1 MNPIKASFK
10 RQIFFIFLAVT
21 LVLVITGGIL
31 TLQGFQARI
40 RYDHAESDRELDA
53 LIHSRLME
61 AFENAE
67 QVLRDLSAND
77 ELIYSLDAN
86 IRGDMRVYLDLYD
99 VSAPIR
105 EFASVDLFRGSDRR
119 YSTRSGGSVSGIHE
133 NYSFLSRAG
142 KEPGKIFYG
151 SDPAHTGSSGSDIL
165 IAMCLKDSVNAVYA
179 VVRIDETGIRNRLG
193 GLLNAR
199 DGFILANSMFRPF
212 VMLGTAEDG
221 EILKKIRSALFEK
234 DGEIYSEEEGNVY
247 ISDIGETGLTGI
259 YVTMPAFERSA
270 LSAGYQIVMIQV
282 FVSILVCLFAASR
295 MSALFAKPIN
305 TLSSAMKRFRKG
317 DFDTK
322 IELNREDEFGTLA
335 AGFNKMT
342 SQLKTTMEEMVAAER
357 KVNEARIEMMQAQL
371 NPHFLYN
378 TLDTIKWVA
387 KANQVPE
394 IATLSTGLA
403 SILRTSISSDRF
415 CPLSKELE
423 LVKAYCDI
431 QKIRF
436 DDSFDLE
443 VDVPAELE
451 KAVVPKLILQPL
463 VENSIIHG
471 LEGYK
476 DGQILV
482 KAYREDPD
490 GTDRNAPKGTDR
502 KDIEGTDRT
511 ELVIIIKDNGK
522 GISDEMIAALSSKD
536 PEALSGHLGLNNINT
551 IISLYYGNDYGVTAK
566 RPAEGGTVMT
576 VRLPYSE
583 ETGEQDNDE
592 GNDR

>member
-40 RYDHAESDRELDA
+40 RYDHAESDRELDD
-53 LIHSRLME
+53 LIHSRLLE
-61 AFENAE
+61 AFNAAE
-67 QVLRDLSAND
+67 EVLELVAGNE
-77 ELIYSLDAN
+77 ELIHSLDAN
-86 IRGDMRVYLDLYD
+86 IRGDMKVYLDLYD
-99 VSAPIR
+99 ASAPIR
-105 EFASVDLFRGSDRR
+105 EFASVDLYRGSECR
-119 YSTRSGGSVSGIHE
+119 YSTRSGGTASELHE
-133 NYSFLSRAG
+133 NYSLLQRA
-142 KEPGKIFYG
+142 KDSPGEICYG
-151 SDPAHTGSSGSDIL
+151 ADPAHTGSNGSDIL
-165 IAMCLKDSVNAVYA
+165 IARCLKDSFNAVYA
-179 VVRIDETGIRNRLG
+179 VVRIDEAGIRNRLG

-221 EILKKIRSALFEK
+221 HILKEIRSALFKK
-234 DGEIYSEEEGNVY
+234 DEDIYPDEEGNVY
-247 ISDIGETGLTGI
+247 VSGIGETGLLGI
-259 YVTMPAFERSA
+259 YVTMPVFERSA
-270 LSAGYQIVMIQV
+270 LAAGYQIVMIQV
-282 FVSILVCLFAASR
+282 VVSVLLCLFAASR

-451 KAVVPKLILQPL
+451 NAVVPKLILQPL

-482 KAYREDPD
+482 KAYREDTGD
-490 GTDRNAPKGTDR
+490 SQK
-502 KDIEGTDRT
+502 KD
-511 ELVIIIKDNGK
+511 LVILIKDNGK

-551 IISLYYGNDYGVTAK
+551 IISLYYGNDYGVTAE

-583 ETGEQDNDE
+583 DIEEVSDNDE
-592 GNDR
+592 SNDR